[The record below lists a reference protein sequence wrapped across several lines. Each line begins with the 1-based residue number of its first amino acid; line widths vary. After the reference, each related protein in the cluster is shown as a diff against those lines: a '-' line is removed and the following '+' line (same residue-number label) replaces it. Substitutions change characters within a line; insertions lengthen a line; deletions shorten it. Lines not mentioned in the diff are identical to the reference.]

1 MAKFSLVVT
10 SSPFDQQGAVS
21 AINFARAIIE
31 AQHELVGVFFYQ
43 GGVHNANALQSIPT
57 DEFQPYSAWL
67 ELAQQGVPLHVCVSA
82 AARRGVI
89 SATDAAEQGIPRSN
103 LKSPFQASGL
113 GQLVELM
120 NDADRVVQF

>member
-1 MAKFSLVVT
+1 MARFSLLVT
-10 SSPFDQQGAVS
+10 SSPFDQQGAAS
-21 AINFARAIIE
+21 ALNFARAALDAGHHLSGI
-31 AQHELVGVFFYQ
+31 FFYQ

-67 ELAQQGVPLHVCVSA
+67 KLAQQGVALHVCVSA
-82 AARRGVI
+82 AARRGII
-89 SATDAAEQGIPRSN
+89 SETDAAEQGIQGSS
-103 LKSPFQASGL
+103 LKPPFQASGL